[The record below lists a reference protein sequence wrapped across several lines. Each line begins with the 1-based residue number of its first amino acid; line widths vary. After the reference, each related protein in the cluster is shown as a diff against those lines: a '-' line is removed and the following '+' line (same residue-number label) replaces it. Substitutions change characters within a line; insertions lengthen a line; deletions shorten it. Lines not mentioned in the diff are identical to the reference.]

1 MGLGALPLKPPWR
14 ELRRVAMDCGA
25 ATNRSGGV
33 ERRETKAGA
42 RLLDIDEE
50 CLPLHCT
57 ARRCSAAARP
67 PCSSSPPPLCN
78 PRNQL
83 AKLATG
89 HSGPLASYG
98 ARFLP
103 QPSPGR

>member
-1 MGLGALPLKPPWR
+1 MSKYCGVPEASVASTPEKGAILFYDIKRHLKVEGEASAVGLGALPLKPPWR

-50 CLPLHCT
+50 CLPL
-57 ARRCSAAARP
+57 
-67 PCSSSPPPLCN
+67 
-78 PRNQL
+78 QI
-83 AKLATG
+83 
-89 HSGPLASYG
+89 
-98 ARFLP
+98 
-103 QPSPGR
+103 GRAHV